1 VDVTRSSVAAGYRTP
16 PVAVVKGWMASPGH
30 RANIVNR
37 KLEEIGV
44 GYATNPSTTYRVYRT
59 QDFGSRS

>member
-1 VDVTRSSVAAGYRTP
+1 VDVTRSSVAAGYRT

-30 RANIVNR
+30 RADIVNR

-44 GYATNPSTTYRVYRT
+44 GYATNPSTTYRVYWTHHLR
-59 QDFGSRS
+59 